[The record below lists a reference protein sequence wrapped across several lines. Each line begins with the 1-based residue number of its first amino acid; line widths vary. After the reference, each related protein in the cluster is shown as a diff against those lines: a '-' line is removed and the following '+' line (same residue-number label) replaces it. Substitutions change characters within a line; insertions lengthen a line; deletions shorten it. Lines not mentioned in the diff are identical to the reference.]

1 MWDCGQ
7 KEGTW
12 RGWPQRAAG
21 GDMGQGWPPR
31 QKPVGFPPRLEAEG
45 RSRTHSGIR
54 SFLKQQM
61 TSPTFGIM
69 FHWFQFHDKE
79 IDMKEAE

>member
-1 MWDCGQ
+1 MGLRA
-7 KEGTW
+7 EGGHLAGVATEGR
-12 RGWPQRAAG
+12 RGRHGARLASTSKAC
-21 GDMGQGWPPR
+21 R
-31 QKPVGFPPRLEAEG
+31 FFPRLEAEG